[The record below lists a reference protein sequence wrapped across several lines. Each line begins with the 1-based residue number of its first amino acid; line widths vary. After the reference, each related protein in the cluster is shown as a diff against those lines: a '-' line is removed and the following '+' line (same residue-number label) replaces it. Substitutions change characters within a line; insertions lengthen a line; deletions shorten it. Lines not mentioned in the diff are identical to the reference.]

1 MFTRLIKLLPAAVII
16 CSSHFVSAQRGD
28 SLKADL
34 QLLKTKLETIHPA
47 LYAYT
52 SQTRMEQLFDSCYK
66 ELNDYTDDRQFYGV
80 IKVMLSAV
88 KDGHLSSSPSPG
100 FARFIHTENRYLPL
114 MTYFKGDSIFIVNSI
129 DNKIPA
135 GSRLI
140 RINSHPAD
148 AMRQK
153 MYDYLMSDGYSTS
166 KKALILNQIFY
177 FYYYL
182 AYGYSS
188 GFTVEYT
195 APSGEYSTVAL
206 PATEE
211 KVINTLK
218 VKEEEKPLLSATF
231 TEDNICILSIRTFGA
246 DDLAEA
252 KLDYPAF
259 LEKTFM
265 RIKNDRVQK
274 LIIDLR
280 DNGGGRDGYGVML
293 YSYLTKQ
300 AFPYY
305 SYLEK
310 NKKKLSGKP
319 GLGKQQPA
327 AISYSG
333 AVWVLTGGNTFS
345 AAAEFCAV
353 AYSNHRGT
361 FIGEETGGGY
371 EGNHSG
377 QLISVELPSSKA
389 NVWIPTTKYVMNVI
403 PAKYPGRGIIPH
415 LQVQPSA
422 GEYLRHEDTVLE
434 KALSEARSR

>member
-1 MFTRLIKLLPAAVII
+1 MFTRLIKLLPAII
-16 CSSHFVSAQRGD
+16 LICCAHFASAQRGN

-47 LYAYT
+47 LYDYT
-52 SQTRMEQLFDSCYK
+52 PKARMEQLFDSCYQQ
-66 ELNDYTDDRQFYGV
+66 LNDDTDDRQFYGIV
-80 IKVMLSAV
+80 KTLLSAV
-88 KDGHLSSSPSPG
+88 KDGHLSSSPSPR
-100 FARFIHTENRYLPL
+100 FSQFIHTENSYLPL
-114 MTYFKGDSIFIVNSI
+114 ITYFKGDSIFIVNSI

-140 RINSHPAD
+140 SINSHPAD

-166 KKALILNQIFY
+166 KKALVLNQIFY

-182 AYGYSS
+182 SYGYSA
-188 GFTVEYT
+188 GFTVEYIS
-195 APSGEYSTVAL
+195 PSGDLSTVSL
-206 PATEE
+206 PAAEE

-218 VKEEEKPLLSATF
+218 ITEEEKPLLSATF

-246 DDLAEA
+246 DDLQQA

-259 LEKTFM
+259 LEKTFK
-265 RIKNDRVQK
+265 RIKQDKVQK

-280 DNGGGRDGYGVML
+280 ENGGGRDAYGVML

-300 AFPYY
+300 AFRYY

-310 NKKKLSGKP
+310 DKKKLSGKP
-319 GLGKQQPA
+319 GLGIQRPA
-327 AISYSG
+327 ALPYSG
-333 AVWVLTGGNTFS
+333 AVWILTSGNTFS

-353 AYSNHRGT
+353 AYSNHRAT

-377 QLISVELPSSKA
+377 QMIQVELPSSKVR
-389 NVWIPTTKYVMNVI
+389 VWIPTIKYVMDVI
-403 PAKYPGRGIIPH
+403 PAKYPGHGIIPH
-415 LQVQPSA
+415 LQVQPSPE
-422 GEYLRHEDTVLE
+422 EYLHHEDRVLKE
-434 KALSEARSR
+434 ALSEARSR